1 MTAEEINDLKQEEQG
16 KREHTAEWNWLP
28 GVALIVL
35 GLYFLIDNFY
45 NIRLFENWW
54 ALFILIPAFANLRNA
69 WQRYQAA
76 GEWTESA
83 VSALTGG
90 LLIGAVAMIFL
101 FNLSFGMF
109 WPVLLIILGLSIL
122 IRKA

>member
-1 MTAEEINDLKQEEQG
+1 MTAEEINNLKHEEQSKG
-16 KREHTAEWNWLP
+16 EHDSQWNWLP
-28 GVALIVL
+28 GVALILL
-35 GLYFLIDNFY
+35 GLYFLIDNYF

-54 ALFILIPAFANLRNA
+54 AIFILIPAFANLRNA
-69 WQRYQAA
+69 WSRYREA
-76 GEWTESA
+76 GAWTESA

-101 FNLSFGMF
+101 FNLSWGMF
-109 WPVLLIILGLSIL
+109 WPVLLIILGLGIL